1 MSCCDGKYSV
11 LLLLLINWL
20 GSKYL
25 VKNTDW
31 ISLGFDGRLEARVS
45 YICTCINVATI
56 KVRSLAPSCS
66 LLRRGSIHKEVLMA
80 DRS

>member
-1 MSCCDGKYSV
+1 MSSCDGKYSV
-11 LLLLLINWL
+11 LLLLVINWL

-45 YICTCINVATI
+45 
-56 KVRSLAPSCS
+56 
-66 LLRRGSIHKEVLMA
+66 
-80 DRS
+80 